1 MRISNLLY
9 RSYLNCGKISGFV
22 NHYRHKQFNSSCRNY
37 DKVIRKK
44 TVKNVCLPIEP
55 CADHTLRHVDFKT
68 RGFSLVYSLARHLAL
83 SLSAL
88 VAVLLLFFHALA
100 V

>member
-44 TVKNVCLPIEP
+44 LLRMCVYPLSLVRTTH
-55 CADHTLRHVDFKT
+55 CATWILR
-68 RGFSLVYSLARHLAL
+68 RAGFSLVRTHSRVISL

-88 VAVLLLFFHALA
+88 VAVLLLFFRALA